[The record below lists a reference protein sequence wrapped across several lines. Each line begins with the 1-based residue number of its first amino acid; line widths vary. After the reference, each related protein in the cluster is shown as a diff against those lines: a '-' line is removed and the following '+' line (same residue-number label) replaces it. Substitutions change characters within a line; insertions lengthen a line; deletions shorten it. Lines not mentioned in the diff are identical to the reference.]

1 MKFGLLRS
9 CAEDNDDGKEGNNV
23 ERSELKKLSKLMPKA
38 QNIKEPEKA
47 WYPSLVVVYQTL
59 SI

>member
-23 ERSELKKLSKLMPKA
+23 ERSELKKLSKLVPKA
-38 QNIKEPEKA
+38 QNIKESEKPGILA
-47 WYPSLVVVYQTL
+47 
-59 SI
+59 